1 MAQDGANTSVSRQ
14 DTGGITVTNQPHQV
28 GRDTRVDNTPTTTAT
43 FQSSTTRVPVLLQTA
58 QVYICFQT

>member
-1 MAQDGANTSVSRQ
+1 VVQDGANTSVSRQ
-14 DTGGITVTNQPHQV
+14 DTGGITATNQTHQV
-28 GRDTRVDNTPTTTAT
+28 ERGTRADNTPTTTAT